1 LSTSSTSSPSN
12 GPANDAADD
21 ACDDRP
27 DDASD
32 DLPEVVIR
40 PSRGW
45 VGLDVPELWRNR
57 ELLFFLVW
65 RDVKAKYKQAAL
77 GFAWALFVPLVS
89 MAIYSIFGSLSG
101 LSGKI
106 SKDIPYALYVFAGLT
121 PWLFI
126 QRSLTDGGMS
136 LITQQSLLS
145 KIYMPRLYLPTA
157 AIGNALVDLLISL
170 ALLSAL
176 AAYFAI
182 TQGFVPSRN
191 IVFLPL
197 VLLLAI
203 IAALGLAF
211 LASAAIVM
219 YRDLKFVIPFFGQF
233 GLWLSAVVVPP
244 ETLGSYR
251 VWLALNPLA
260 GIISSFRTCIVGTPL
275 DVPLVVSSVVCCP
288 ILFVLGV
295 FYFKRVER
303 RFADIA

>member
-1 LSTSSTSSPSN
+1 LSISSTSSPTN
-12 GPANDAADD
+12 APANDVADD
-21 ACDDRP
+21 ADA
-27 DDASD
+27 ASD
-32 DLPEVVIR
+32 DRPEVVIR

-89 MAIYSIFGSLSG
+89 MAIYSVFGSLSG

-106 SKDIPYALYVFAGLT
+106 PKDIPYALYVFAGLT

-136 LITQQSLLS
+136 LITQQALLS

-170 ALLSAL
+170 SLLSAL

-197 VLLLAI
+197 VLLLAV

-275 DVPLVVSSVVCCP
+275 DIPLVVSSVVFCP